1 MMSSLNVLPWRPMV
15 VSHRE
20 SRVNG
25 VTQGAHLG
33 HFLGPLVVEGM
44 RDERE
49 GLVHLVAMSRPSS
62 LRLLVV
68 RMSLVAGLGDL
79 PRRVIHLPWM
89 RVACL
94 VIQLGL
100 VVNLG
105 FLVGPYLVVV
115 LVYLAYPVFHHLRLA
130 VLMKKALCK
139 FYEYHYDISSECI
152 YINCIL
158 CVF

>member
-25 VTQGAHLG
+25 LSLVAHLG

-68 RMSLVAGLGDL
+68 RMSRVAVLDDL
-79 PRRVIHLPWM
+79 PMRVIHLPWM

-105 FLVGPYLVVV
+105 FLVVPCRVVNQVYRAYLV
-115 LVYLAYPVFHHLRLA
+115 FHRWLPA
-130 VLMKKALCK
+130 VL
-139 FYEYHYDISSECI
+139 
-152 YINCIL
+152 
-158 CVF
+158 